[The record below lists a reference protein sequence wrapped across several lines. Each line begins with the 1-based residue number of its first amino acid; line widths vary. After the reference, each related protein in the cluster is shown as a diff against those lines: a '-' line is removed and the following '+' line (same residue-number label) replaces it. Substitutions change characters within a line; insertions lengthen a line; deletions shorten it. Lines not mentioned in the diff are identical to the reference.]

1 MADSDPESEG
11 KPRNRKGGESVW
23 QRAYPLHMRRVES
36 SKYRSFHEGDVMF
49 RSPNLVPAR
58 RQIFD
63 DAVFADESKFYDDAV
78 AAAYECIEN
87 FDGDLD
93 EGMLHGYVEGQKLGG
108 YYTDCNT
115 ITAALPPRPLI
126 AIGSHQGSD
135 GYHDAWFVVENMY
148 YVRDEVCNSYNASF
162 RCWDENGR
170 LFAEAYD
177 RQARED
183 GDMTVGNL
191 FEIRQLNKRGVK
203 ILATC
208 VESGKN
214 VPVEKLFSPRY
225 SNPPCVAELAFGCPR
240 EQWENP
246 EPTPLTSAKSAR
258 RFARNLSGTFEKGR
272 AKVGKTI

>member
-1 MADSDPESEG
+1 MLF
-11 KPRNRKGGESVW
+11 
-23 QRAYPLHMRRVES
+23 RAKS
-36 SKYRSFHEGDVMF
+36 
-49 RSPNLVPAR
+49 LVPAR

-63 DAVFADESKFYDDAV
+63 DAVFADESKFYDDAM

-87 FDGDLD
+87 FDGDLE

-115 ITAALPPRPLI
+115 ITDALPSRPLI
-126 AIGSHQGSD
+126 AIGVLQSAE
-135 GYHDAWFVVENMY
+135 GYHDAWFIVESMH
-148 YVRDEVCNSYNASF
+148 YVRAEVCNSYNASF

-170 LFAEAYD
+170 FFAEAYD
-177 RQARED
+177 RQAREE

-191 FEIRQLNKRGVK
+191 FEIRQLNKRGAKV
-203 ILATC
+203 LAEC
-208 VESGKN
+208 IESGKD

-225 SNPPCVAELAFGCPR
+225 SDPPRVAELAFGCPR

-246 EPTPLTSAKSAR
+246 EPTPSASAKNAR
-258 RFARNLSGTFEKGR
+258 RVARNLSGTFEGGR